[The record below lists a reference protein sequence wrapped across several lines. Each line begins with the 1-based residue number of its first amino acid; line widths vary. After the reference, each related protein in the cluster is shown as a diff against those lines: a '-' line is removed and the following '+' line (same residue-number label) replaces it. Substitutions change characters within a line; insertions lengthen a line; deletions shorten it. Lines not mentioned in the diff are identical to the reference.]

1 MNAPGAETIP
11 TPPQSGGTLMPL
23 VSFRRH
29 HRIAL
34 IVMAVV
40 VVLGAG
46 FAWVKGKAVYSAT
59 AVLYVAPHFVNILK
73 ESKELDIPAYDQF
86 IEHQALTVPR
96 YDILLESLAKLGDKR
111 YAWQLKKESDR
122 RAAERLQAAL
132 EVKPVKDSYLITVT
146 LESTTPDYLDELV
159 NTIVDTYLEKSR
171 ESDSFFARNVRLASL
186 QERRTQIQADINAH
200 LARRTKIAEE
210 LSITTFSEQ
219 IASPYDKLLGESQNA
234 LATAQRNRLASE
246 AALALFEDRSSRQG
260 QDAIAA
266 AAFDTIQKDP
276 GLISLKG
283 SLYKR
288 RSDLLQQTSGLD
300 PRHPLKV
307 QIDRE
312 LKEIDEELSR
322 TVDKLTEQ
330 VAKSLI
336 DQRRSDV
343 KRDRQIEQELSQQL
357 ESFRQKASWFAALYN
372 EALSLNDEIERSRKQ
387 LDVIDGRIEFFE
399 LESRAPGFVRVE
411 TYARSPELP
420 IKGGRKKLFAVVLV
434 LAMILGVATPI
445 GLDMLDQRIRT
456 TGQVAK
462 IIGHRPV
469 AWFVEHHGSPDL
481 KRMRADQLRR
491 LAIAV
496 NRERE
501 SQAARL
507 VLLTSVKPEA
517 GVTGLALDLASELA
531 VLGVRTVVVEA
542 NPCKPDPRYRAGSA
556 KPGLAELLAG
566 SGEAPAAVVAAAG
579 GLPDRLGAGSAPG
592 RQLFAYPVLRR
603 CLDELKAAYDLVL
616 IDGPP
621 LLLSADTEYLV
632 ETADVTLMLVGA
644 GQVKPGELRRAAGIL
659 QKIDPKAVGFV
670 VTRLEVYRGGGY
682 YAKLAEEF
690 ALAAASHENGQEHTS
705 RRLEG

>member
-1 MNAPGAETIP
+1 MNATAPGTP
-11 TPPQSGGTLMPL
+11 PNPPQSTGTLMPL

-29 HRIAL
+29 RRIAL
-34 IVMAVV
+34 MVMAVV
-40 VVLGAG
+40 VVFGAG

-96 YDILLESLAKLGDKR
+96 YDILLESLAKLGDRR
-111 YAWQLKKESDR
+111 YVWQKKKESDR

-146 LESTTPDYLDELV
+146 LESTTPDHLDELV

-171 ESDSFFARNVRLASL
+171 ESDSFFARNVRLTSL
-186 QERRTQIQADINAH
+186 RERRGQIQGEIDAK
-200 LARRTKIAEE
+200 LARRTEIAQE
-210 LSITTFSEQ
+210 LSVTTFSEQ
-219 IASPYDKLLGESQNA
+219 LASPYDKLLIESQNA
-234 LATAQRNRLASE
+234 LAMAQRNRLASE
-246 AALALFEDRSSRQG
+246 AALALFEDRKSG

-288 RSDLLQQTSGLD
+288 RSELLQQASGLD
-300 PRHPLKV
+300 PRHPLKI

-312 LKEIDEELSR
+312 FKEIDEELNR

-330 VAKSLI
+330 VAKSFI
-336 DQRRSDV
+336 DQRKADV
-343 KRDRQIEQELSQQL
+343 KRDRQIEQELSLQL

-372 EALSLNDEIERSRKQ
+372 EALSLSDEIERSRKQ
-387 LDVIDGRIEFFE
+387 LDMIDERIEFFE

-411 TYARSPELP
+411 TYARPPELP
-420 IKGGRKKLFAVVLV
+420 VKGGRKKLFAVVLV
-434 LAMILGVATPI
+434 LALALGAATPV

-481 KRMRADQLRR
+481 KRMSADQLRR

-501 SQAARL
+501 MHGSRL
-507 VLLTSVKPEA
+507 VSLTSVKPEA
-517 GVTGLALDLASELA
+517 GVTDLALDLAAELG
-531 VLGVRTVVVEA
+531 VLGVPTVVVEA
-542 NPCKPDPRYRAGSA
+542 DPLKPDPRYRGGSA
-556 KPGLAELLAG
+556 QPGLADLLAG
-566 SGEAPAAVVAAAG
+566 SGEVTAAVVPAAG
-579 GLPDRLGAGSAPG
+579 GLPARLGTGTAPG
-592 RQLFAYPVLRR
+592 RQLFAYPALRR

-616 IDGPP
+616 IDAPP
-621 LLLSADTEYLV
+621 LLLSADAEYLV
-632 ETADVTLMLVGA
+632 EIADVTLLLVGA

-659 QKIDPKAVGFV
+659 EKIDPKAVGFV

-690 ALAAASHENGQEHTS
+690 ALAASHENGQKHTS

>member
-1 MNAPGAETIP
+1 
-11 TPPQSGGTLMPL
+11 MPL
-23 VSFRRH
+23 VSLRRH
-29 HRIAL
+29 RRIAL

-73 ESKELDIPAYDQF
+73 ESKELDILAYDQF
-86 IEHQALTVPR
+86 VEHQALTVPR

-111 YAWQLKKESDR
+111 YVWQRKNESDR

-146 LESTTPDYLDELV
+146 LESTTPDHLDELV
-159 NTIVDTYLEKSR
+159 NTIVDTYLEKTR

-186 QERRTQIQADINAH
+186 QERRGQIQDEIDAK
-200 LARRTKIAEE
+200 LARRTEIAQE
-210 LSITTFSEQ
+210 LSVTTFSEQ
-219 IASPYDKLLGESQNA
+219 IASPYDRLLVESQNA
-234 LATAQRNRLASE
+234 LAMAQRTRVASE
-246 AALALFEDRSSRQG
+246 AALALFEDRTSKQG

-276 GLISLKG
+276 GLISLKA

-288 RSDLLQQTSGLD
+288 RSDLLQQASGLD
-300 PRHPLKV
+300 PRHPLKI

-312 LKEIDEELSR
+312 LKEIDEELNR

-343 KRDRQIEQELSQQL
+343 KRDRQIEQELNQQL
-357 ESFRQKASWFAALYN
+357 ESFRNKASWFAALYN
-372 EALSLNDEIERSRKQ
+372 EALSLNHEIERSRKQ

-411 TYARSPELP
+411 TYARPPELP
-420 IKGGRKKLFAVVLV
+420 VKGGRKKLFAVVMV
-434 LAMILGVATPI
+434 LAMILGVATPV

-469 AWFVEHHGSPDL
+469 AWFVDHAGDPGL
-481 KRMRADQLRR
+481 KRMTADQRRR

-501 SQAARL
+501 SHGNRL
-507 VLLTSVKPEA
+507 ALLTSVKSEA
-517 GVTGLALDLASELA
+517 GVTGLALDLARELA
-531 VLGVRTVVVEA
+531 VLGVSTVVVEA
-542 NPCKPDPRYRAGSA
+542 NPLRPDDRYRADPA
-556 KPGLAELLAG
+556 KPGLANLLAG
-566 SGEAPAAVVAAAG
+566 SGDTVAAVLPASD
-579 GLPDRLGAGSAPG
+579 GLPDRLGLGVAPG
-592 RQLFAYPVLRR
+592 PQLFAYPVLRR
-603 CLDELKAAYDLVL
+603 RLDELKAAYDMVL
-616 IDGPP
+616 IDAPP
-621 LLLSADTEYLV
+621 LLLSADTEYLIEV
-632 ETADVTLMLVGA
+632 ADVTLLLVGA
-644 GQVKPGELRRAAGIL
+644 GQVKPGELRRAAGIV
-659 QKIDPKAVGFV
+659 QKIDPPAVGFV
-670 VTRLEVYRGGGY
+670 MTRLEVYQGGGY
-682 YAKLAEEF
+682 YAKLAEE
-690 ALAAASHENGQEHTS
+690 LAGAKVSRENGHEHTS

>member
-1 MNAPGAETIP
+1 MNATGSETAQN
-11 TPPQSGGTLMPL
+11 PPPPGGTIMPL
-23 VSFRRH
+23 VSLRRH
-29 HRIAL
+29 RRVAL
-34 IVMAVV
+34 IVIAVV
-40 VVLGAG
+40 AVLGAG

-59 AVLYVAPHFVNILK
+59 AVLYVAPRFVNILK

-96 YDILLESLAKLGDKR
+96 YDILLESLAKLGDDR
-111 YAWQLKKESDR
+111 YVWQRRTESDR

-146 LESTTPDYLDELV
+146 LESTTPDHLDELV

-186 QERRTQIQADINAH
+186 QERRRQIQDEINAR
-200 LARRTKIAEE
+200 LARRTEVAQD
-210 LSITTFSEQ
+210 LSVTTFSEQ
-219 IASPYDKLLGESQNA
+219 IASPYDKLLAESQNA

-288 RSDLLQQTSGLD
+288 RSDLLQQASGLD

-312 LKEIDEELSR
+312 LKEIDEELNR

-343 KRDRQIEQELSQQL
+343 KRDRQIEQELSQQI
-357 ESFRQKASWFAALYN
+357 ESFRHKASWFAALYN

-399 LESRAPGFVRVE
+399 LESRAPGFVRIE
-411 TYARSPELP
+411 TYARPPELP
-420 IKGGRKKLFAVVLV
+420 VKGGRKKLFAVVLA
-434 LAMILGVATPI
+434 LAMILGVAAPV
-445 GLDMLDQRIRT
+445 GLDMLDQGIRT
-456 TGQVAK
+456 TAQVAK

-469 AWFVEHHGSPDL
+469 AWFVEHRGSTDL
-481 KRMRADQLRR
+481 KRMSADQLRR

-501 SQAARL
+501 WHGNRL

-531 VLGVRTVVVEA
+531 LIGVRTVVVEA
-542 NPCKPDPRYRAGSA
+542 NPRKPDPRYRAEPA
-556 KPGLAELLAG
+556 KPGLAELLTG
-566 SGEAPAAVVAAAG
+566 SGDLAGAVLTAAN
-579 GLPDRLGAGSAPG
+579 GLPDRLGMGIAPG
-592 RQLFAYPVLRR
+592 PQLFAYPALRR
-603 CLDELKAAYDLVL
+603 CLDELKAAYDMVLV
-616 IDGPP
+616 DAPP
-621 LLLSADTEYLV
+621 ILLSADAEYLV
-632 ETADVTLMLVGA
+632 QISDVTLLLVGA
-644 GQVKPGELRRAAGIL
+644 GQVKPGELRRAAAIL

-670 VTRLEVYRGGGY
+670 VTRLEVYQGGGY

-690 ALAAASHENGQEHTS
+690 AVADATPENGQNHTS

>member
-1 MNAPGAETIP
+1 MNASASEIP
-11 TPPQSGGTLMPL
+11 QNSPQSAGTLMPL
-23 VSFRRH
+23 VSFQRH
-29 HRIAL
+29 RRIAL

-59 AVLYVAPHFVNILK
+59 AVLYVAPRFVNILK
-73 ESKELDIPAYDQF
+73 DSKELDIPAYDQF
-86 IEHQALTVPR
+86 IEHQARTVPR

-111 YAWQLKKESDR
+111 YVWQREKESDR

-146 LESTTPDYLDELV
+146 LESTTPDHLDELV

-186 QERRTQIQADINAH
+186 RERRGQIQDEINTK
-200 LARRTKIAEE
+200 LARRTEIAQE
-210 LSITTFSEQ
+210 LSVTTFSEQ
-219 IASPYDKLLGESQNA
+219 LASPYDKLLIESQNA
-234 LATAQRNRLASE
+234 LAAAQRNRLASE
-246 AALALFEDRSSRQG
+246 AALALFEDRNSG

-266 AAFDTIQKDP
+266 AAFDAIQKDP

-288 RSDLLQQTSGLD
+288 RSELLQQASGLD
-300 PRHPLKV
+300 PRHPLKI

-312 LKEIDEELSR
+312 FKEIDEELNR
-322 TVDKLTEQ
+322 TVDKLNEQ
-330 VAKSLI
+330 VAKSFI

-343 KRDRQIEQELSQQL
+343 KRDRQIEQELSRQL
-357 ESFRQKASWFAALYN
+357 ESFRQKASWFARLYN

-387 LDVIDGRIEFFE
+387 LDMIDERIEFFE

-411 TYARSPELP
+411 TYARPPELP
-420 IKGGRKKLFAVVLV
+420 VKGGRKKLFAVVLV
-434 LAMILGVATPI
+434 VALMLGGATPI

-481 KRMRADQLRR
+481 KRMSTDQLRR

-501 SQAARL
+501 VHGNRL
-507 VLLTSVKPEA
+507 VLLTSVKPDA
-517 GVTGLALDLASELA
+517 GVTSLALDLASELA

-542 NPCKPDPRYRAGSA
+542 DAIKPDPRYRAEPA
-556 KPGLAELLAG
+556 QPGLADLLAG
-566 SGEAPAAVVAAAG
+566 SGEVPTAVVAAAD
-579 GLPDRLGAGSAPG
+579 GLPDRLGMGTAPG
-592 RQLFAYPVLRR
+592 RQLFAYPTLRR
-603 CLDELKAAYDLVL
+603 CFDELKAAYDLVL
-616 IDGPP
+616 VDAPP

-632 ETADVTLMLVGA
+632 EVADVTLLLVGA

-659 QKIDPKAVGFV
+659 QKIDPSAVGFV

-690 ALAAASHENGQEHTS
+690 ALAIGNENRKKHAS
-705 RRLEG
+705 RRLEE